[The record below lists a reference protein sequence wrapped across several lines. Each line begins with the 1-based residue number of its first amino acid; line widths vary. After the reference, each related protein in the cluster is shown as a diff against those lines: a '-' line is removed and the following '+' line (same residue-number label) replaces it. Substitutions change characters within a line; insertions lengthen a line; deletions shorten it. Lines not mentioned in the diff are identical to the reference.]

1 MPPNISRN
9 ISTNILTN
17 LKHVFGHSSIVF
29 QLLDF
34 FLGGCKQCCAMGAM
48 PCVARKIGANAS
60 GTHSLGESMG
70 TAGARNCD
78 TNKVGL
84 TEEDSRVC
92 LDELS
97 QLLTS
102 TKHINTFSSMLMD
115 YHQMKK
121 DNGARYQ
128 IARRGLARDPN
139 AFAQY
144 DATNACYAMI
154 ATMIASDAVQHCDFM
169 SNVVVIGDYV
179 ECILSENIPHPNA
192 SFTSWLHS
200 VIYNFRLLHPV
211 IQRWPK
217 DYSELWTHITEE
229 VCAETWAVAKEWPEE
244 LPKGGN

>member
-1 MPPNISRN
+1 M
-9 ISTNILTN
+9 LC
-17 LKHVFGHSSIVF
+17 H
-29 QLLDF
+29 
-34 FLGGCKQCCAMGAM
+34 GC
-48 PCVARKIGANAS
+48 NAVRGKKDWCKCQWQAQS
-60 GTHSLGESMG
+60 GRIHGYRWC
-70 TAGARNCD
+70 RNCD
-78 TNKVGL
+78 PNKVGL

-102 TKHINTFSSMLMD
+102 TKHINTFGSMLMD

-139 AFAQY
+139 TFAQY